1 MQMWFFLLQL
11 LIQSPGTLW
20 SDSFSD
26 DNWTSNP
33 EWYLRVGDANV
44 GGPNKL
50 LFLYGD
56 ANSTAKIGTTGDG
69 EHENNFYMTFKTKIF
84 NNPSSN
90 TEREWLIVKADTL
103 ISYSVVFDPA
113 KDKIYIW
120 NGSTYID
127 SASSDNIPLG
137 SLFYAALKVINNNIY
152 VACSLQAFTSPPP
165 NWGLIYTEAIVDPT
179 IISDTLWIGG
189 WDIDSGTS
197 RGLMFDD
204 IVVQT
209 PDAGIEETHIA
220 NPILSLSGYPNPFS
234 KKTVIRYSLS
244 KTTDINDL
252 KLTIYDFLGRLIREI
267 PIDNQ
272 NKNNKVSWDGKDES
286 GKEIASGI
294 YYCTLKSGR
303 YIKSLKLVLIR

>member
-1 MQMWFFLLQL
+1 MWFFLLQL
-11 LIQSPGTLW
+11 LIQSPDTLW

-26 DNWTSNP
+26 DDWTSNP
-33 EWYLRVGDANV
+33 EWYLRVGDADI
-44 GGPNKL
+44 GGPEKH

-56 ANSTAKIGTTGDG
+56 AISTAKIGTNGDG
-69 EHENNFYMTFKTKIF
+69 EHKNNFYMTFKTKIF
-84 NNPSSN
+84 SNPSSD

-120 NGSTYID
+120 NGSAYID
-127 SASSDNIPLG
+127 SASSDNILLG
-137 SLFYAALKVINNNIY
+137 SIFYVALKVIDDSIC
-152 VACSLQAFTSPPP
+152 VACSLEAFTSPPP
-165 NWGLIYTEAIVDPT
+165 NWDMEFTNAIVDPT

-189 WDIDSGTS
+189 WDIDIEPN
-197 RGLMFDD
+197 RGLMFDE

-234 KKTVIRYSLS
+234 KKTVIRYSLN
-244 KTTDINDL
+244 KTADINDL
-252 KLTIYDFLGRLIREI
+252 KLTIHDFLGRLIREI

-272 NKNNKVSWDGKDES
+272 NKNNKVSWDGKGKL
-286 GKEIASGI
+286 GKEVPSSI